1 MKKNFIL
8 FLLVFVAQKTFA
20 QYNFENYNFLLDS
33 VGKNYF
39 KGTPGVAGEYVFD
52 FNNLIMRG
60 YNDTS
65 AWGDFWTGWSISRL
79 KDSIS
84 IDYDTNDCAA
94 IPAIGGNNSNVY
106 AVAYY
111 NTFDPTYNHIV
122 LKNIWANLFTFQ
134 ITNTTI
140 TYRSMQNGDAFAKKF
155 GGPTGNDPD
164 YLRVKFY
171 FWNNNFIG
179 DSNTVYLA
187 DFRDS
192 VNANDYIIKNWTTVV
207 LPTPIL
213 TDSITYIMESSDTSA
228 WGINTPTYFCIDNFT
243 LLPESV
249 QSISNNSLVKIY
261 PNPVVNECIL
271 LNSSNENITFTVT
284 DLYGKMMYQSNLKA
298 NEQFKLNT
306 TVWATGMC
314 ILKLNTDKGIY
325 YDKIIK
331 K

>member
-1 MKKNFIL
+1 MKKNYFL

-20 QYNFENYNFLLDS
+20 QYHFENYNFLLDS

-65 AWGDFWTGWSISRL
+65 AWGDFWKGWSISRL

-111 NTFDPTYNHIV
+111 NAYDPTYNHIV
-122 LKNIWANLFTFQ
+122 FKNIWAPLVTFQ

-140 TYRSMQNGDAFAKKF
+140 SYRSMQNGDAFAKKF
-155 GGPTGNDPD
+155 GGPSGNDPD
-164 YLRVKFY
+164 FLSVKFY
-171 FWNNNFIG
+171 FWKNNLLT

-192 VNANDYIIKNWTTVV
+192 INANDYIVKNWKTVI
-207 LPTPIL
+207 LPFPIM
-213 TDSITYIMESSDTSA
+213 TDSITYMMESSDTSA
-228 WGINTPTYFCIDNFT
+228 WGINTPTYFCIDNII
-243 LLPESV
+243 LQPESV
-249 QSISNNSLVKIY
+249 QSISNNSMPDRKS
-261 PNPVVNECIL
+261 VV
-271 LNSSNENITFTVT
+271 
-284 DLYGKMMYQSNLKA
+284 
-298 NEQFKLNT
+298 
-306 TVWATGMC
+306 
-314 ILKLNTDKGIY
+314 
-325 YDKIIK
+325 
-331 K
+331 